1 MFSQGSAE
9 PAVGAASEPVEVE
22 QVDRLVTY
30 EEQHEGPGEE
40 PLPPESD
47 MFYDT
52 GAPSSS
58 CCLKFSA
65 LRAAGTRGGRP
76 RGDGRPECSLLPP
89 TLAGAA
95 AGC

>member
-52 GAPSSS
+52 GAP
-58 CCLKFSA
+58 
-65 LRAAGTRGGRP
+65 P
-76 RGDGRPECSLLPP
+76 
-89 TLAGAA
+89 
-95 AGC
+95 